1 MRFILCTNA
10 HLSMKR
16 LLTAMERI
24 RTQPRV
30 CFALRSFPKYFLG
43 GAELQSYFI
52 ARHMLGK
59 GWSVHFTTDD
69 WGQPTAKLENE
80 DGIWVHKL
88 KRTRFLNPLRCW
100 NLYRELIGMN
110 AEVYYQRGGW
120 EYTFVI
126 ALAAKVLGRKF
137 VWAVSMAPD
146 CEGNKFRRFL
156 EDEGVK
162 GIKRWML
169 WPEAWIRDGFVSLG
183 RKRADVIIV
192 QDESQQAMFRQRF
205 GQESVVIKTGHEVP
219 EDPGR
224 KSSPPLVVW
233 VANAKKLKR
242 PEIFIEL
249 ARACSDLLARFLL
262 VGGRAIPR
270 YRRELTKQGAGLR
283 NLELKWAVPF
293 EQTNELLSAASLM
306 VNTSTSDGF
315 PNTFVQ
321 AWLRETPVVSLTA
334 DPDRVLTRER
344 AGIRSGNFRQ
354 MVEDVRRLLN
364 DEPLRKQMGKTA
376 RAYAVREHNLADKL
390 RQYADLFEKLCRES
404 GLVQPA

>member
-1 MRFILCTNA
+1 
-10 HLSMKR
+10 MKR
-16 LLTAMERI
+16 LLMAMEKKG
-24 RTQPRV
+24 TQPRV

-43 GAELQSYFI
+43 GAELQSFFV

-88 KRTRFLNPLRCW
+88 KRTRFLNPRRCW
-100 NLYRELIGMN
+100 DFYRELVRMN
-110 AEVYYQRGGW
+110 ADIYYQRGGW

-126 ALAAKVLGRKF
+126 SLAAKVLGGKF

-169 WPEAWIRDGFVSLG
+169 WPEAWIRDVFVSLG

-219 EDPGR
+219 KKPGR

-233 VANAKKLKR
+233 VANVKKLKR

-249 ARACSDLLARFLL
+249 ARACSDLPARFLL
-262 VGGRAIPR
+262 VGGRAEPR
-270 YRRELTKQGAGLR
+270 YRRELTRQGAGLG
-283 NLELKWAVPF
+283 NLELTWAVPF
-293 EQTNELLSAASLM
+293 ELTNGLLSAASLL
-306 VNTSTSDGF
+306 VNTSTGEGF

-334 DPDRVLTRER
+334 DPDSVLARER
-344 AGIRSGNFRQ
+344 TGIRSGSFRQ
-354 MVEDVRRLLN
+354 MVEDVRRLLS
-364 DEPLRKQMGKTA
+364 DELLRKRMGERA

-390 RQYADLFEKLCRES
+390 RQYEDLFEKLCGES
-404 GLVQPA
+404 GLVQSA